1 MRNFWLVAKREYRS
15 VVVRRGFVILT
26 AAIPLGLALL
36 VGLGFLT
43 QTLRENQ
50 SRLPVGY
57 VDQAGFLDAGRQA
70 ALPGDKKGVEVR
82 AFPDQ
87 EMALAALEGG
97 EIQAFFVFP
106 PDYRQTLHT
115 EIYYLEKPLSNKTW
129 GDFDDWVRANLIA
142 SYPAQIQARLLEGT
156 SITVHDIVSN
166 RTFSENSI
174 ANIVLPFV
182 ATFFFFFATM
192 SAAGYMLG
200 VVAGEKE
207 NRTMEILVTSVTPG
221 QLIGG
226 KAAGLLAASLTQLAI
241 YVIAVV
247 IGLKIAAPYVPELQQ
262 VVVPWDYLGVMA
274 LFFLPAY
281 GLIAA
286 IMMALGSAVTDVQQ
300 GQQIAGLLNLVFMLP
315 ILLVVVILEDPAGPL
330 VTLMTLFPTTS
341 FLTISLRWG
350 LGAVPLWQIGVSW
363 VLLVATMVFVLWAAA
378 RIFRAGMLRYGQP
391 MSWKAVV
398 AAVKGY

>member
-1 MRNFWLVAKREYRS
+1 MRSVWLVAKREYRS
-15 VVVRRGFVILT
+15 MVMRRGFVILT
-26 AAIPLGLALL
+26 AAIPLGMIVL
-36 VGLGFLT
+36 VGLGILVE
-43 QTLRENQ
+43 TLSQNR
-50 SRLPVGY
+50 SKLPLGY
-57 VDQAGFLDAGRQA
+57 VDQAGLLDTSRQA
-70 ALPGDKKGVEVR
+70 ALPGDEKRVEVR

-87 EMALAALEGG
+87 ETALAALEGG

-106 PDYRQTLHT
+106 PDYLQTLHT
-115 EIYYLEKPLSNKTW
+115 ALYYLEKPPNDDTW
-129 GDFDDWVRANLIA
+129 GEFDDFVRANLVA
-142 SYPAQIQARLLEGT
+142 SYPAQIQQRLLEGT
-156 SITVHDIVSN
+156 DVTVHDIVSN
-166 RTFSENSI
+166 REFGESTI
-174 ANIVLPFV
+174 VNIVLPFV

-192 SAAGYMLG
+192 SAAGSMLS

-241 YVIAVV
+241 YVVAAVV
-247 IGLKIAAPYVPELQQ
+247 GLKVAAPYVPELQQ
-262 VVVPWDYLGVMA
+262 AVVPWRYLGMMA

-300 GQQIAGLLNLVFMLP
+300 GQQIAGLLNLFFMLP
-315 ILLVVVILEDPAGPL
+315 ILLTVVIFEDPSHPL
-330 VTLMTLFPTTS
+330 VVLMTLFPTTS

-350 LGAVPLWQIGVSW
+350 LGSVPLWQLGASW
-363 VLLVATMVFVLWAAA
+363 VLLVATVAFMLWAAA
-378 RIFRAGMLRYGQP
+378 RVFRVGMLRYGQP

-398 AAVKGY
+398 AAVRGY